1 MTCSLKH
8 QREKIKMAKLL
19 KNKVV
24 EETPVE
30 VSEVVEETPSYMNE
44 EEKEALEV
52 AEQKNKDE
60 GASTKRLE
68 LATGIVS
75 SRFNLGDDYSV
86 KKFDDKGKVVN
97 MTLENDDFS
106 INVTI
111 KDSDRHGMYVAE

>member
-1 MTCSLKH
+1 
-8 QREKIKMAKLL
+8 MAKL
-19 KNKVV
+19 KSKVV

-30 VSEVVEETPSYMNE
+30 VSEVVEETQTPFYMNE

-52 AEQKNKDE
+52 AEQKKKDE

-111 KDSDRHGMYVAE
+111 KDSDRHGMYFAE

>member
-8 QREKIKMAKLL
+8 QREKIKMAKL
-19 KNKVV
+19 KSKVV

-30 VSEVVEETPSYMNE
+30 VLEVVEETSSYMNE
-44 EEKEALEV
+44 GDKEALEV
-52 AEQKNKDE
+52 AEQKKKDE